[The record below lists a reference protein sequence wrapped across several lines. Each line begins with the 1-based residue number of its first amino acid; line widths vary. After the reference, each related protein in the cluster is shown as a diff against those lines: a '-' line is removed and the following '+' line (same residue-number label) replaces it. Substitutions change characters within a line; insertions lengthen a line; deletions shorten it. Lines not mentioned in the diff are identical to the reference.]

1 MMVAVIDCLE
11 ENQQTFLL
19 LKRVAQEREDNFV
32 CVFFNSQ
39 GEDNFACMGTS
50 MIR

>member
-1 MMVAVIDCLE
+1 MVAVIDCLE

-39 GEDNFACMGTS
+39 EGEDNFACMGTS